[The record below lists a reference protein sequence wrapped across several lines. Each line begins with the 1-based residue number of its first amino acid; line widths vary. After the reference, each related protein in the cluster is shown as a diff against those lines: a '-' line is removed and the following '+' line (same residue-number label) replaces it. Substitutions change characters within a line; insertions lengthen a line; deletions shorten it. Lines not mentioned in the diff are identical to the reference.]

1 VEWSQFVKKICS
13 EDRSVWDPQ
22 TCQCGNHDET
32 CEPGEQ
38 LYLDI
43 FGQGVCG
50 CKPGFY
56 VWTEDGSCYQDGD
69 IGPCEANQAFS
80 VDSKS
85 GTTSCQERI
94 DEENLTSTP
103 STSRVFDVIPSGSNV
118 ISNTNSMVKVSNQ
131 NCVLDARG
139 KCRRKLN
146 LKRLSVNNGQEFKI
160 WLESFRVRAPS
171 TFNCTSS
178 SS

>member
-1 VEWSQFVKKICS
+1 M
-13 EDRSVWDPQ
+13 
-22 TCQCGNHDET
+22 
-32 CEPGEQ
+32 
-38 LYLDI
+38 
-43 FGQGVCG
+43 
-50 CKPGFY
+50 
-56 VWTEDGSCYQDGD
+56 
-69 IGPCEANQAFS
+69 GPCEANQAFS

-85 GTTSCQERI
+85 GSTSCQERI

-131 NCVLDARG
+131 NCILDARG